1 MSQGRAF
8 PAGSRF
14 LLGRQALLIL
24 DGCLWMLAGAAVV
37 WLGLRAYGTLPR
49 VGWVRPLLTFLLFQG
64 LDGPFL
70 AVTWKET
77 RRIRGSAQPAR
88 RPIWQALAGKSWLV
102 LAGSVGGS
110 LWLWRS
116 GWVPAEAAA
125 VICTALGGALALA
138 VANRVLMLENAV
150 YAILSPEGF
159 ASILWKDAQRS
170 GEAAEL
176 MKLTAPELQK
186 LGVIDG
192 IVREPEGGAQ
202 TNDGEMLRSMDR
214 VLLRAL
220 TPLLKESGTALAE
233 QRCRKFRAM
242 GRGKENT

>member
-110 LWLWRS
+110 LWLAVRLGAGGGRS
-116 GWVPAEAAA
+116 GDLHGPGRRPGPGGGPV
-125 VICTALGGALALA
+125 LGGPGAG
-138 VANRVLMLENAV
+138 
-150 YAILSPEGF
+150 P
-159 ASILWKDAQRS
+159 
-170 GEAAEL
+170 AAGG
-176 MKLTAPELQK
+176 P
-186 LGVIDG
+186 G
-192 IVREPEGGAQ
+192 GGA
-202 TNDGEMLRSMDR
+202 R
-214 VLLRAL
+214 
-220 TPLLKESGTALAE
+220 P
-233 QRCRKFRAM
+233 
-242 GRGKENT
+242 

>member
-88 RPIWQALAGKSWLV
+88 RPIWQALAGVLFWVALV
-102 LAGSVGGS
+102 RARRRAARGEEHVPDGSP
-110 LWLWRS
+110 RS
-116 GWVPAEAAA
+116 E
-125 VICTALGGALALA
+125 T
-138 VANRVLMLENAV
+138 E
-150 YAILSPEGF
+150 
-159 ASILWKDAQRS
+159 
-170 GEAAEL
+170 
-176 MKLTAPELQK
+176 
-186 LGVIDG
+186 
-192 IVREPEGGAQ
+192 
-202 TNDGEMLRSMDR
+202 
-214 VLLRAL
+214 
-220 TPLLKESGTALAE
+220 
-233 QRCRKFRAM
+233 
-242 GRGKENT
+242 

>member
-138 VANRVLMLENAV
+138 GSCSGWPWCGPGGGRPGGRSTSLMA
-150 YAILSPEGF
+150 
-159 ASILWKDAQRS
+159 AQ
-170 GEAAEL
+170 
-176 MKLTAPELQK
+176 
-186 LGVIDG
+186 GVK
-192 IVREPEGGAQ
+192 Q
-202 TNDGEMLRSMDR
+202 S
-214 VLLRAL
+214 
-220 TPLLKESGTALAE
+220 KEE
-233 QRCRKFRAM
+233 YK
-242 GRGKENT
+242 

>member
-77 RRIRGSAQPAR
+77 GGFAEAPSLPA
-88 RPIWQALAGKSWLV
+88 AHLAGAGGKV
-102 LAGSVGGS
+102 LAGAGRVRGREPVAVAVRLGAGGG
-110 LWLWRS
+110 RS
-116 GWVPAEAAA
+116 GDLHGPGRRPGPGGGPV
-125 VICTALGGALALA
+125 LGGPGAG
-138 VANRVLMLENAV
+138 
-150 YAILSPEGF
+150 P
-159 ASILWKDAQRS
+159 
-170 GEAAEL
+170 AAGR
-176 MKLTAPELQK
+176 P
-186 LGVIDG
+186 G
-192 IVREPEGGAQ
+192 GGA
-202 TNDGEMLRSMDR
+202 R
-214 VLLRAL
+214 
-220 TPLLKESGTALAE
+220 P
-233 QRCRKFRAM
+233 
-242 GRGKENT
+242 

>member
-88 RPIWQALAGKSWLV
+88 AAHLAGAGGKV
-102 LAGSVGGS
+102 LAGAGRSVGGS

-138 VANRVLMLENAV
+138 GVLFWVALVRARRRAAREEEHVPDG
-150 YAILSPEGF
+150 SP
-159 ASILWKDAQRS
+159 RS
-170 GEAAEL
+170 ETE
-176 MKLTAPELQK
+176 
-186 LGVIDG
+186 
-192 IVREPEGGAQ
+192 
-202 TNDGEMLRSMDR
+202 
-214 VLLRAL
+214 
-220 TPLLKESGTALAE
+220 
-233 QRCRKFRAM
+233 
-242 GRGKENT
+242 

>member
-116 GWVPAEAAA
+116 GWVPGGGRSGDLHGPGRRPGPGGGP
-125 VICTALGGALALA
+125 VLGGPVRARRRAA
-138 VANRVLMLENAV
+138 RGEEHVPDG
-150 YAILSPEGF
+150 SP
-159 ASILWKDAQRS
+159 RS
-170 GEAAEL
+170 ETE
-176 MKLTAPELQK
+176 
-186 LGVIDG
+186 
-192 IVREPEGGAQ
+192 
-202 TNDGEMLRSMDR
+202 
-214 VLLRAL
+214 
-220 TPLLKESGTALAE
+220 
-233 QRCRKFRAM
+233 
-242 GRGKENT
+242 

>member
-116 GWVPAEAAA
+116 GWVPAEAAGKLE
-125 VICTALGGALALA
+125 AL
-138 VANRVLMLENAV
+138 
-150 YAILSPEGF
+150 
-159 ASILWKDAQRS
+159 
-170 GEAAEL
+170 
-176 MKLTAPELQK
+176 LQK
-186 LGVIDG
+186 H
-192 IVREPEGGAQ
+192 
-202 TNDGEMLRSMDR
+202 
-214 VLLRAL
+214 
-220 TPLLKESGTALAE
+220 
-233 QRCRKFRAM
+233 
-242 GRGKENT
+242 

>member
-64 LDGPFL
+64 LDGLSWRSP
-70 AVTWKET
+70 
-77 RRIRGSAQPAR
+77 GR
-88 RPIWQALAGKSWLV
+88 RPGGFAEAPSLPGGPFGRRWRESPGWCWP
-102 LAGSVGGS
+102 GPVGGS

-125 VICTALGGALALA
+125 VICTALGGAWPW
-138 VANRVLMLENAV
+138 RGSCSGWPWCGPGGGRPGGRSTSLMA
-150 YAILSPEGF
+150 
-159 ASILWKDAQRS
+159 AQ
-170 GEAAEL
+170 
-176 MKLTAPELQK
+176 
-186 LGVIDG
+186 GVK
-192 IVREPEGGAQ
+192 Q
-202 TNDGEMLRSMDR
+202 S
-214 VLLRAL
+214 
-220 TPLLKESGTALAE
+220 KEE
-233 QRCRKFRAM
+233 YK
-242 GRGKENT
+242 

>member
-138 VANRVLMLENAV
+138 GVLFWVALVRARRR
-150 YAILSPEGF
+150 A
-159 ASILWKDAQRS
+159 ARS
-170 GEAAEL
+170 GT
-176 MKLTAPELQK
+176 TAW
-186 LGVIDG
+186 I
-192 IVREPEGGAQ
+192 
-202 TNDGEMLRSMDR
+202 RSR
-214 VLLRAL
+214 PLLRPRRRRGAPIPRVSPPPIPAAVCSQSR
-220 TPLLKESGTALAE
+220 TARRSTASSG
-233 QRCRKFRAM
+233 
-242 GRGKENT
+242 NTSR

>member
-49 VGWVRPLLTFLLFQG
+49 VGWVRPADLLALPGTG
-64 LDGPFL
+64 RASSWRSPG
-70 AVTWKET
+70 
-77 RRIRGSAQPAR
+77 R
-88 RPIWQALAGKSWLV
+88 RPGGSRKRPACPAAHLAGAGGKSWLV

-138 VANRVLMLENAV
+138 GVLFWVALVRARRRAARGEEHVPDG
-150 YAILSPEGF
+150 SP
-159 ASILWKDAQRS
+159 RS
-170 GEAAEL
+170 ETE
-176 MKLTAPELQK
+176 
-186 LGVIDG
+186 
-192 IVREPEGGAQ
+192 
-202 TNDGEMLRSMDR
+202 
-214 VLLRAL
+214 
-220 TPLLKESGTALAE
+220 
-233 QRCRKFRAM
+233 
-242 GRGKENT
+242 

>member
-125 VICTALGGALALA
+125 VICTALGGALALVRA
-138 VANRVLMLENAV
+138 RRRAARGEEHVPDG
-150 YAILSPEGF
+150 SP
-159 ASILWKDAQRS
+159 RS
-170 GEAAEL
+170 ETE
-176 MKLTAPELQK
+176 
-186 LGVIDG
+186 
-192 IVREPEGGAQ
+192 
-202 TNDGEMLRSMDR
+202 
-214 VLLRAL
+214 
-220 TPLLKESGTALAE
+220 
-233 QRCRKFRAM
+233 
-242 GRGKENT
+242 

>member
-49 VGWVRPLLTFLLFQG
+49 VGWVRPLLT
-64 LDGPFL
+64 
-70 AVTWKET
+70 
-77 RRIRGSAQPAR
+77 
-88 RPIWQALAGKSWLV
+88 
-102 LAGSVGGS
+102 GSVGGS

-138 VANRVLMLENAV
+138 GVLFWVALVRARRRAARGEEHVPDG
-150 YAILSPEGF
+150 SP
-159 ASILWKDAQRS
+159 RS
-170 GEAAEL
+170 ETE
-176 MKLTAPELQK
+176 
-186 LGVIDG
+186 
-192 IVREPEGGAQ
+192 
-202 TNDGEMLRSMDR
+202 
-214 VLLRAL
+214 
-220 TPLLKESGTALAE
+220 
-233 QRCRKFRAM
+233 
-242 GRGKENT
+242 

>member
-24 DGCLWMLAGAAVV
+24 DGCLWMLAGAAVA

-88 RPIWQALAGKSWLV
+88 RPIWQALAGVLFWVALV
-102 LAGSVGGS
+102 RARRRAARGEEHVPDGSP
-110 LWLWRS
+110 RS
-116 GWVPAEAAA
+116 E
-125 VICTALGGALALA
+125 T
-138 VANRVLMLENAV
+138 E
-150 YAILSPEGF
+150 
-159 ASILWKDAQRS
+159 
-170 GEAAEL
+170 
-176 MKLTAPELQK
+176 
-186 LGVIDG
+186 
-192 IVREPEGGAQ
+192 
-202 TNDGEMLRSMDR
+202 
-214 VLLRAL
+214 
-220 TPLLKESGTALAE
+220 
-233 QRCRKFRAM
+233 
-242 GRGKENT
+242 

>member
-150 YAILSPEGF
+150 YAVLSPEGF
-159 ASILWKDAQRS
+159 ATILWKDAARCE
-170 GEAAEL
+170 EACEIMKMTAQDL
-176 MKLTAPELQK
+176 MG
-186 LGVIDG
+186 LGVIDE
-192 IVREPEGGAQ
+192 IVLEPEGGAHLAPAIAIRQ
-202 TNDGEMLRSMDR
+202 VDQVLRRQLAELS
-214 VLLRAL
+214 
-220 TPLLKESGTALAE
+220 KKSGTALAAE
-233 QRCRKFRAM
+233 RYEKFRKIGA
-242 GRGKENT
+242 GKENT

>member
-88 RPIWQALAGKSWLV
+88 RPIWQALAGKSWL
-102 LAGSVGGS
+102 
-110 LWLWRS
+110 WRS

-138 VANRVLMLENAV
+138 GVLFWVALVRARRRAARGEEHVPDG
-150 YAILSPEGF
+150 SP
-159 ASILWKDAQRS
+159 RS
-170 GEAAEL
+170 ETE
-176 MKLTAPELQK
+176 
-186 LGVIDG
+186 
-192 IVREPEGGAQ
+192 
-202 TNDGEMLRSMDR
+202 
-214 VLLRAL
+214 
-220 TPLLKESGTALAE
+220 
-233 QRCRKFRAM
+233 
-242 GRGKENT
+242 

>member
-88 RPIWQALAGKSWLV
+88 RPIGQALAGKSWLV

-138 VANRVLMLENAV
+138 GVLFWVALVRARRRAARGEEHVPDG
-150 YAILSPEGF
+150 SP
-159 ASILWKDAQRS
+159 RS
-170 GEAAEL
+170 ETE
-176 MKLTAPELQK
+176 
-186 LGVIDG
+186 
-192 IVREPEGGAQ
+192 
-202 TNDGEMLRSMDR
+202 
-214 VLLRAL
+214 
-220 TPLLKESGTALAE
+220 
-233 QRCRKFRAM
+233 
-242 GRGKENT
+242 

>member
-49 VGWVRPLLTFLLFQG
+49 AG
-64 LDGPFL
+64 
-70 AVTWKET
+70 TWKET

-138 VANRVLMLENAV
+138 GVLFWVALVRARRRAARGEEHVPDG
-150 YAILSPEGF
+150 SP
-159 ASILWKDAQRS
+159 RS
-170 GEAAEL
+170 ETE
-176 MKLTAPELQK
+176 
-186 LGVIDG
+186 
-192 IVREPEGGAQ
+192 
-202 TNDGEMLRSMDR
+202 
-214 VLLRAL
+214 
-220 TPLLKESGTALAE
+220 
-233 QRCRKFRAM
+233 
-242 GRGKENT
+242 

>member
-24 DGCLWMLAGAAVV
+24 DGCLWMLAGAAV
-37 WLGLRAYGTLPR
+37 A
-49 VGWVRPLLTFLLFQG
+49 WVRPLLTFLLFQG

-138 VANRVLMLENAV
+138 GVLFWVALVRARRRAARGEEHVPDG
-150 YAILSPEGF
+150 SP
-159 ASILWKDAQRS
+159 RS
-170 GEAAEL
+170 ETE
-176 MKLTAPELQK
+176 
-186 LGVIDG
+186 
-192 IVREPEGGAQ
+192 
-202 TNDGEMLRSMDR
+202 
-214 VLLRAL
+214 
-220 TPLLKESGTALAE
+220 
-233 QRCRKFRAM
+233 
-242 GRGKENT
+242 

>member
-49 VGWVRPLLTFLLFQG
+49 VGWVRPLL
-64 LDGPFL
+64 PSCSSSP
-70 AVTWKET
+70 WKET

-138 VANRVLMLENAV
+138 GVLFWVALVRARRRAARGEEHVPDG
-150 YAILSPEGF
+150 SP
-159 ASILWKDAQRS
+159 RS
-170 GEAAEL
+170 ETE
-176 MKLTAPELQK
+176 
-186 LGVIDG
+186 
-192 IVREPEGGAQ
+192 
-202 TNDGEMLRSMDR
+202 
-214 VLLRAL
+214 
-220 TPLLKESGTALAE
+220 
-233 QRCRKFRAM
+233 
-242 GRGKENT
+242 

>member
-49 VGWVRPLLTFLLFQG
+49 VGWVRPL
-64 LDGPFL
+64 
-70 AVTWKET
+70 
-77 RRIRGSAQPAR
+77 RIRGSAQPAR

-138 VANRVLMLENAV
+138 GVLFWVALVRARRRAARGEEHVPDG
-150 YAILSPEGF
+150 SP
-159 ASILWKDAQRS
+159 RS
-170 GEAAEL
+170 ETE
-176 MKLTAPELQK
+176 
-186 LGVIDG
+186 
-192 IVREPEGGAQ
+192 
-202 TNDGEMLRSMDR
+202 
-214 VLLRAL
+214 
-220 TPLLKESGTALAE
+220 
-233 QRCRKFRAM
+233 
-242 GRGKENT
+242 

>member
-8 PAGSRF
+8 PAGGRF

-110 LWLWRS
+110 LWLWRRR
-116 GWVPAEAAA
+116 P
-125 VICTALGGALALA
+125 
-138 VANRVLMLENAV
+138 
-150 YAILSPEGF
+150 
-159 ASILWKDAQRS
+159 QR
-170 GEAAEL
+170 
-176 MKLTAPELQK
+176 
-186 LGVIDG
+186 
-192 IVREPEGGAQ
+192 
-202 TNDGEMLRSMDR
+202 
-214 VLLRAL
+214 
-220 TPLLKESGTALAE
+220 
-233 QRCRKFRAM
+233 
-242 GRGKENT
+242 

>member
-138 VANRVLMLENAV
+138 GVLFWVALVRARRRSTSLMA
-150 YAILSPEGF
+150 
-159 ASILWKDAQRS
+159 AQ
-170 GEAAEL
+170 
-176 MKLTAPELQK
+176 
-186 LGVIDG
+186 GVK
-192 IVREPEGGAQ
+192 Q
-202 TNDGEMLRSMDR
+202 S
-214 VLLRAL
+214 
-220 TPLLKESGTALAE
+220 KEE
-233 QRCRKFRAM
+233 YK
-242 GRGKENT
+242 

>member
-49 VGWVRPLLTFLLFQG
+49 VGWVRPLLPFLLFQG

-138 VANRVLMLENAV
+138 GVLFWVALVRARRRAARGLPHAFAVEDMWTAANRIIKDVYTKIAGVSTVLAGLMSAV
-150 YAILSPEGF
+150 AI
-159 ASILWKDAQRS
+159 I
-170 GEAAEL
+170 
-176 MKLTAPELQK
+176 
-186 LGVIDG
+186 
-192 IVREPEGGAQ
+192 GAK
-202 TNDGEMLRSMDR
+202 M
-214 VLLRAL
+214 
-220 TPLLKESGTALAE
+220 SGTQQKADQAWDWLKRVWLAWVIINGIGAFIAYV
-233 QRCRKFRAM
+233 RPLFNGLATL
-242 GRGKENT
+242 N